1 MEALIIIIILLVL
14 GYSAGSITE
23 KNHYKSIQEREKNTL
38 HIPVV
43 SMKKE
48 EHILDPN
55 RKVAHAHLVSGC
67 VVVSIDYFKLV
78 MASLRNLVGGNV
90 RAYETLV
97 DRGRREAVLRMK
109 ESAED
114 PDIIANVRVE
124 TSAIGQSADRGS
136 VGSIEVFAYGTAVRY
151 YR

>member
-1 MEALIIIIILLVL
+1 MEALIIFILLLVV
-14 GYSAGSITE
+14 GYAAGSIAE
-23 KNHYKSIQEREKNTL
+23 KNHYKSIQEREKKTL

-43 SMKKE
+43 TMKKV
-48 EHILDPN
+48 EHLLDPN
-55 RKVAHAHLVSGC
+55 RKIAYAHLVSGC

-90 RAYETLV
+90 RSYETLV
-97 DRGRREAVLRMK
+97 DRGRREAILRMK
-109 ESAED
+109 ESAEN

-124 TSAIGQSADRGS
+124 TSAIGQSAGRGS
-136 VGSIEVFAYGTAVRY
+136 VGSIEVFAYGTAIRY